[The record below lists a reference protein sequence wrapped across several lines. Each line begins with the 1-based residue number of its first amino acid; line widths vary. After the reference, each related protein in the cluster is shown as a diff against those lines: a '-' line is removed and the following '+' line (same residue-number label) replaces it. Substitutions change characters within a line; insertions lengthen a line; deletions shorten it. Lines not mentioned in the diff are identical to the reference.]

1 MTAKTNKWGGKIRK
15 LTSALSFINA
25 VMLLRIGGATFLG
38 EKVFKEVYLLGT
50 SFAGR
55 ICSL

>member
-1 MTAKTNKWGGKIRK
+1 MRK